1 MGGRGGLLSK
11 KMQHFFHFFLSI
23 LFPRATPVPSANI
36 THIWLVTVLVKMSPI
51 NDQMAEPFRLKIV
64 QLK

>member
-1 MGGRGGLLSK
+1 MGGQGGVDGVK
-11 KMQHFFHFFLSI
+11 NAIF
-23 LFPRATPVPSANI
+23 FPRATPVPSASI
-36 THIWLVTVLVKMSPI
+36 TYIWLVTVLVWMSPM